1 MENFAWFQDYG
12 ARKNLSVNIPVCVL
26 TLNWQ
31 NIPDIIR
38 FANEKDVSINFVYVD
53 RPISLALVNKP
64 AKYLEPIIQFYNT
77 QQFELISSK
86 SKVNISRFH
95 GLISD
100 LVKWKESNSFA
111 IESAMSLQNKE
122 IDYLSAVE
130 QLIFKSEDVGIKHNE
145 EAQNELL
152 TKITM
157 VLNEVEREKWPLIY
171 ERLSS
176 TPMSV
181 IYSYIKGKSR
191 SELLTMFSE
200 YTG

>member
-1 MENFAWFQDYG
+1 
-12 ARKNLSVNIPVCVL
+12 
-26 TLNWQ
+26 
-31 NIPDIIR
+31 
-38 FANEKDVSINFVYVD
+38 
-53 RPISLALVNKP
+53 
-64 AKYLEPIIQFYNT
+64 
-77 QQFELISSK
+77 
-86 SKVNISRFH
+86 
-95 GLISD
+95 
-100 LVKWKESNSFA
+100 
-111 IESAMSLQNKE
+111 
-122 IDYLSAVE
+122 VE

-176 TPMSV
+176 TPMPV